1 MFQKN
6 KRKTNIILRSNRIT
20 HLSNQTK
27 RDSPKSL
34 ETSIPNPNNLIHTNP
49 ILTIQISTTRAM
61 TTVWNTDMNMAL
73 NMVRSIIRIKAM
85 DRSNTMIIMIMDL
98 KLIRITISSPKKNHI
113 TNRSKP
119 NMRSRCIKSG
129 LKQVRSKNIKSKD
142 LQEVI
147 KQLGL
152 KGKEATEGVHNIKK
166 KEEMDEVVIV
176 EIMQIAVA
184 ILIGQFTK
192 IVKLE
197 EVIIEVVEMI
207 VEEKSTEEEEEGTE
221 EDEETVEVMQ
231 NVAAEAIEEI
241 VEVVVI
247 GVNEVEEVE
256 AMKEMNN
263 ATNVWITHM
272 FKTAKF
278 KNSL

>member
-1 MFQKN
+1 MFLKN
-6 KRKTNIILRSNRIT
+6 KRKTNIILRSSSNT
-20 HLSNQTK
+20 HLNNQTK
-27 RDSPKSL
+27 MDSPKSL

-61 TTVWNTDMNMAL
+61 TTIWNTDINMAL
-73 NMVRSIIRIKAM
+73 NMVGSIIRIKAM
-85 DRSNTMIIMIMDL
+85 DRSKTMIIMIMDL
-98 KLIRITISSPKKNHI
+98 KLIRITMSSPKKYHS
-113 TNRSKP
+113 TSRSKP
-119 NMRSRCIKSG
+119 NISSRCIKSG

-147 KQLGL
+147 KQVGL

-166 KEEMDEVVIV
+166 KEDMDEVVIV

-197 EVIIEVVEMI
+197 EVIIEVGEMI
-207 VEEKSTEEEEEGTE
+207 VEEESTEEEEESTE

-241 VEVVVI
+241 KEIMEVLVI
-247 GVNEVEEVE
+247 GVNEEAEVE

-263 ATNVWITHM
+263 VTSV
-272 FKTAKF
+272 
-278 KNSL
+278 